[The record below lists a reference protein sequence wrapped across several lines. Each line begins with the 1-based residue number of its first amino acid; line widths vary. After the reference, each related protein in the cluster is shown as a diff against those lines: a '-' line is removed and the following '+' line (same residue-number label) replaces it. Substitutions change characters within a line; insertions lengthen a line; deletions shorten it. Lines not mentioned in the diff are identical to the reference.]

1 MKGGEA
7 PAAAPGA
14 DSVPPPSEAESAP
27 AFSPAIHD
35 PHRASFFC
43 SQRDDPNRPETSA
56 GVDLGFDRAFENK
69 TLPNSLKPSCA
80 TFSRSE
86 EPLFPSPICQA
97 GQFYCWEQKQM
108 MQSTYTEPAGGVVEP
123 SVSGVSWAA
132 VAAGAVA
139 SCALT
144 LVLLSLGTGLGLSAV
159 SPWGDAGVS
168 TTTFKIGTGLYFIV
182 MAMISS
188 AIGGYIAGRL
198 RTKWTGVHTDEVYFR
213 DTAHGFL
220 AWAFASVLGAVLL
233 ASPASSLI
241 GGAASG
247 ATQAAAGAAQSSPMD
262 GYVDTLL
269 RPDTAQP
276 SANPQDSRGELVR
289 LFTTSFHNGSDLAPA
304 DRTYVAK
311 VVSARTGLAQP
322 EAEKRVT
329 EVTNQVKSDLDKAR
343 KNAARLALWLTASL
357 IIGAFSASLAATEG
371 GGLRDG
377 TWGNKSLRVRT
388 NPT

>member
-1 MKGGEA
+1 
-7 PAAAPGA
+7 
-14 DSVPPPSEAESAP
+14 
-27 AFSPAIHD
+27 
-35 PHRASFFC
+35 
-43 SQRDDPNRPETSA
+43 
-56 GVDLGFDRAFENK
+56 
-69 TLPNSLKPSCA
+69 
-80 TFSRSE
+80 
-86 EPLFPSPICQA
+86 
-97 GQFYCWEQKQM
+97 
-108 MQSTYTEPAGGVVEP
+108 
-123 SVSGVSWAA
+123 
-132 VAAGAVA
+132 
-139 SCALT
+139 LT

-159 SPWGDAGVS
+159 SPWGNAGVS
-168 TTTFKIGTGLYFIV
+168 ATTFKVGTGLYFIV

-233 ASPASSLI
+233 ASPASSLV

-247 ATQAAAGAAQSSPMD
+247 ATQAAAGSVQSSGPMD

-269 RPDTAQP
+269 RSDTAQP

-289 LFTTSFHNGSDLAPA
+289 LFTTSFRNGNDLTPN

-343 KNAARLALWLTASL
+343 KNAAQLALWLTAAL
-357 IIGAFSASLAATEG
+357 LIGAFSASLAATEG

-377 TWGNKSLRVRT
+377 TWGNKALRVRT
-388 NPT
+388 NQI